1 MKILGINKVRNLDHF
16 IGVECTIKTFNEKP
30 EAKKPVWHRSPIRII
45 GFMDNHV
52 VGDNDQVVYEYLD
65 DSYCYKGRQGTDNRE
80 TFFDA
85 AEFDLIL

>member
-65 DSYCYKGRQGTDNRE
+65 DSYAYKGRQGNDNRE

-85 AEFDLIL
+85 AEFTLIL